1 MPEKFTKI
9 IAVGDEGF
17 TKKGDSWKIV
27 TDKGING
34 KTALTSSKTD
44 VATWTF
50 TEIENGSYGVF
61 LFWTAN
67 PNRPQKVRY
76 ILEHDRTV
84 DIVWV
89 DQKRKPD
96 ELQISLTGW
105 PRSWKYAGQISV
117 KDGKLVVRQ
126 DYAFDDGV
134 RDADAVQIVKQD

>member
-1 MPEKFTKI
+1 MPAKT
-9 IAVGDEGF
+9 IAVGDESF
-17 TKKGDSWKIV
+17 TTKGDSWKIV

-34 KTALTSSKTD
+34 KTALTASKTD

-50 TEIENGSYGVF
+50 KDIENGPYSVF

-67 PNRPQKVRY
+67 PNRPKKVRY
-76 ILEHDRTV
+76 IIEHDRTV
-84 DIVWV
+84 DIMWV

-96 ELQISLTGW
+96 ELQFSLPAWPKGW
-105 PRSWKYAGQISV
+105 RYAGQVSV
-117 KDGKLVVRQ
+117 KSDKLVVKQ